1 MTLKEYLTQNG
12 IKQRHIADQI
22 GVTPARISQ
31 LINGLDRPNLPMM
44 EAIARVTG
52 GAVMPNDWISVPSA
66 DTAA

>member
-44 EAIARVTG
+44 EAIARVTN
-52 GAVMPNDWISVPSA
+52 GAVMPNDWLVVPNTE
-66 DTAA
+66 TAQ